1 MKWEYHVI
9 AKPDLGDF
17 IDLLN
22 RLGEE
27 GWEAIFRNVHDWRVS
42 LRREFGT
49 RNSRQQG
56 PKAATVGSR
65 YETRQIKLGCASKVD
80 CTERDQQLPHDRPPL
95 PAALV
100 RRRVGHLLYRDR

>member
-27 GWEAIFRNVHDWRVS
+27 GWEAISGTYTIGES
-42 LRREFGT
+42 LLVESSARAIPD
-49 RNSRQQG
+49 SKAPRQPQW
-56 PKAATVGSR
+56 
-65 YETRQIKLGCASKVD
+65 
-80 CTERDQQLPHDRPPL
+80 
-95 PAALV
+95 
-100 RRRVGHLLYRDR
+100 